1 MALRLLTNN
10 IIRPYS
16 PVIRNAAALSALRG
30 YATKHYTKE
39 HEWISVEDNIGTI
52 GITDHAQKQLGDVVF
67 VEVNPVGE
75 KTDQG
80 GQIGAVESVKAASDI
95 YSPVTGEIVD
105 ANQALIDDP
114 TLINS
119 SPEDEGWL
127 AKIKLSNPDELK
139 ELMDESAYATFAAEE
154 EH

>member
-16 PVIRNAAALSALRG
+16 PVIRNAATLAALRG

-39 HEWISVEDNIGTI
+39 HEWISVENDIGTI

-114 TLINS
+114 TLINT

-127 AKIKLSNPDELK
+127 AKIKISNPDEL
-139 ELMDESAYATFAAEE
+139 EGLMDESAYATFAAEE